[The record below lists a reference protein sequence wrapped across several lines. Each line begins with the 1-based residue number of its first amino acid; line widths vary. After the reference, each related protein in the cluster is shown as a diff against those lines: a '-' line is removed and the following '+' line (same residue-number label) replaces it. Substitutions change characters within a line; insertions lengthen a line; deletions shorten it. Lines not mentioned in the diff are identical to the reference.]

1 MLDDNLK
8 NESIDCCNSIY
19 KKVFELRENIV
30 DGINDNVNEYI
41 NDILKDAIELAKLHN
56 LYKK

>member
-30 DGINDNVNEYI
+30 NDIDDDNIDGYI
-41 NDILKDAIELAKLHN
+41 KDILKDAIKLAKLHN
-56 LYKK
+56 LY

>member
-8 NESIDCCNSIY
+8 NESIDCCNAIY

-30 DGINDNVNEYI
+30 DDVNDNVNEYI
-41 NDILKDAIELAKLHN
+41 SDILKDAIKLAKLHN
-56 LYKK
+56 LH